1 MIDCEVKVFNRV
13 YAKVAPLCAKNK
25 FVSTI
30 ITAEPTAFPAGSL
43 IEMDNATVRDMQSS
57 TPVENYSRVTY
68 QLEIFATTKSKCRE
82 VFAVADD
89 EMIAMNF
96 TRMSGQYI
104 NNAGN
109 TKVFRYV
116 ARYEALVDQNGN
128 LYRV

>member
-1 MIDCEVKVFNRV
+1 M
-13 YAKVAPLCAKNK
+13 
-25 FVSTI
+25 
-30 ITAEPTAFPAGSL
+30 
-43 IEMDNATVRDMQSS
+43 IEMDNATVRNLQSS